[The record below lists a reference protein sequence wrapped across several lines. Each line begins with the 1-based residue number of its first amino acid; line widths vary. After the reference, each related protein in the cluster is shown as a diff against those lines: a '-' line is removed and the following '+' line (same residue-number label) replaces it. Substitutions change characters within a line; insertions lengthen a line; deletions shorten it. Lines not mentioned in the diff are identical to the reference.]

1 MKNTIEG
8 KNIVI
13 IGSGIGGL
21 SAGILLAGLNY
32 QVTIVEKNPLPG
44 GLMRSYRRVGIDCP
58 VGVHYVGALG
68 ENEPLGKMF
77 SLMGIQVSE
86 LFFKIEQEGFIDR
99 YIFDDFIFDLP
110 VNLDAYGNNL
120 RKSFPREA
128 RAIDIITNNLRTI
141 MKQMTNPSF
150 LLNQGDPFQN
160 TDYYQPFGKFLD
172 NIDVSAGLRAVLGV
186 PCQLFGVPAAECPV
200 ILHHMVLA
208 GYLLSAWRLKENGS
222 KMAEVFVR
230 RFLELGGELVLNNG
244 ADEILTGAKKINGV
258 RLQSGAELSADA
270 VISDIHPKVVLKL
283 LQPHSVRPSYRQRIL
298 ELKETEGVIGVQVSV
313 DATAHPET
321 LHNIYRLTAD
331 EEGKITNGIFYQIRR
346 GSHQSNLLSIIT
358 RSLYREWD
366 QWENTFS
373 GKRGHAYETK
383 KMAIGRELLQKAE
396 KVFGPL
402 KNAQIIDIFTPLTIR
417 DYINCPEGSCY
428 GVLRSASQLM
438 KVASLNNVPVIGL
451 FLAGQNA
458 LAPGVL
464 GSILGAF
471 SVAKQITGAERF
483 NRLTGWNS

>member
-1 MKNTIEG
+1 
-8 KNIVI
+8 
-13 IGSGIGGL
+13 
-21 SAGILLAGLNY
+21 
-32 QVTIVEKNPLPG
+32 
-44 GLMRSYRRVGIDCP
+44 
-58 VGVHYVGALG
+58 
-68 ENEPLGKMF
+68 
-77 SLMGIQVSE
+77 
-86 LFFKIEQEGFIDR
+86 
-99 YIFDDFIFDLP
+99 
-110 VNLDAYGNNL
+110 
-120 RKSFPREA
+120 
-128 RAIDIITNNLRTI
+128 

-200 ILHHMVLA
+200 ILHHMVMA

-298 ELKETEGVIGVQVSV
+298 ELKETEGVIGVQASV
-313 DATAHPET
+313 DATVHPET
-321 LHNIYRLTAD
+321 SHNIYKLTAD
-331 EEGKITNGIFYQIRR
+331 EEGTITDGIFYQIRR

-358 RSLYREWD
+358 RSLYKEWD

-438 KVASLNNVPVIGL
+438 KVASLNNVPVTGL